1 MKLRK
6 QGKTECAY
14 ALTDRVWVCV
24 CGCLSLSGFTRIG
37 SSFFL
42 LSLVFLCLS
51 IKLFRCP
58 HTLSLSYCWFGPFI
72 PKKNTKF
79 KIANHEPRVQSKSS
93 YSQLEWPPPPWVTI
107 ALIRIVN
114 NNSNH
119 NAINDKEQHLQPKHH
134 HHHHHQIPIKN
145 YGLVLPLYWLLLP
158 HQHHLDLEQ
167 HEQPWQ
173 PIITIIITLQHRH
186 HHHPLMIMQLR
197 RAISKMGI
205 APRTEIVIRQS
216 R

>member
-1 MKLRK
+1 M
-6 QGKTECAY
+6 
-14 ALTDRVWVCV
+14 RVRINRQSMSVCV
-24 CGCLSLSGFTRIG
+24 CVVVCHCLVLLVLVQV
-37 SSFFL
+37 FFFCRL
-42 LSLVFLCLS
+42 CFCVCRSNCFVVHTLYLCL
-51 IKLFRCP
+51 IVDL
-58 HTLSLSYCWFGPFI
+58 GPSFQ
-72 PKKNTKF
+72 KKNTKF

-119 NAINDKEQHLQPKHH
+119 NAINDKEQHLQPKH

-197 RAISKMGI
+197 RAINKMGI